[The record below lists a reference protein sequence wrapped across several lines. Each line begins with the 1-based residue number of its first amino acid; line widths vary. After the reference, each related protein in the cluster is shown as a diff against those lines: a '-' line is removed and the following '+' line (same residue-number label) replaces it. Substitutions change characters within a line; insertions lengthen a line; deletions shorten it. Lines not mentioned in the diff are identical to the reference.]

1 MDIIITAP
9 HSGCIRGSQ
18 GRMCDLRAEYAAT
31 RIGEYMQKRLPTAHI
46 SVAYSDVVRADIDLN
61 RAPARY
67 TKWRQQIL
75 ESIDASVAVDRK
87 VLVLDIHSF
96 PDTSKS
102 FGYMED
108 GTVPSVVLLDFPGIR
123 SNYEPPPF
131 VRVLE
136 ASLANDIIVT
146 SLLSGADAFLWE
158 FNENPMRSTNQ
169 VIDTVAESMQTYALR
184 ISIET

>member
-9 HSGCIRGSQ
+9 HSDCIRGIQ

-31 RIGEYMQKRLPTAHI
+31 RIEAYMRKRLPTAHI
-46 SVAYSDVVRADIDLN
+46 SVAYADVVRADIDLN

-67 TKWRQQIL
+67 TEWRQKIL

-108 GTVPSVVLLDFPGIR
+108 GTVPAVVLLDFPGIH
-123 SNYEPPPF
+123 SNYVPPPS

-146 SLLSGADAFLWE
+146 SLMSGADAFLWE
-158 FNENPMRSTNQ
+158 FNENPLRSTDQ
-169 VIDTVAESMQTYALR
+169 VIDSIAESMLTYVLR
-184 ISIET
+184 TSNET